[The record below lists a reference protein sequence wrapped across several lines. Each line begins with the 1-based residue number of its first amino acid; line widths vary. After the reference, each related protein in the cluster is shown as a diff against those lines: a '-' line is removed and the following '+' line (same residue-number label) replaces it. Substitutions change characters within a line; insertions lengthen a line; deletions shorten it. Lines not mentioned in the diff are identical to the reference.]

1 MGLILCFLFFFAFD
15 LLLDFITERTKKPN
29 NKNDSN
35 VKQQAK
41 VKTQPEVRAQ
51 PSKPVELVE
60 KEKVVSDLQ
69 AEITQLGEESAKYN
83 NPSEYAKY
91 SKMQRKMIPLQRK
104 LDEEKGL
111 LKTLSD
117 NWESLQGDKKPTEES
132 NELIEKEQPVDEAS
146 SLSNVTGGLVSK
158 NTIIIKAI
166 RIILP
171 AIIIYSLP
179 KSVFTIK
186 MDASYLS
193 PLSNYFGEQQGD
205 VYLFSRRITWIV
217 FSSRAIGRLKKLIK
231 GVSLGKNVPT
241 PGAETKTQGKQKIE

>member
-15 LLLDFITERTKKPN
+15 LFLDFITERTKKPTN
-29 NKNDSN
+29 NNDSD
-35 VKQQAK
+35 VKQQTKAK
-41 VKTQPEVRAQ
+41 IQPEVRAQ
-51 PSKPVELVE
+51 PSKPIELVE
-60 KEKVVSDLQ
+60 KEKIVSDLQ
-69 AEITQLGEESAKYN
+69 AEITQLGEESVKYN

-91 SKMQRKMIPLQRK
+91 SKMQRKMITLQRK

-117 NWESLQGDKKPTEES
+117 NWESSQGEKKPAEES
-132 NELIEKEQPVDEAS
+132 SELIEKEQPVEEAS

-158 NTIIIKAI
+158 NTIIVKAI

-171 AIIIYSLP
+171 AILIYSLP

-193 PLSNYFGEQQGD
+193 PLSNYLGEQQGD
-205 VYLFSRRITWIV
+205 LYVFSRRITWIV
-217 FSSRAIGRLKKLIK
+217 FSFRTIGRLKKLVK
-231 GVSLGKNVPT
+231 GVSLGKNTPT
-241 PGAETKTQGKQKIE
+241 PVAETKTQGKQKVE